1 MNSGEY
7 RLLGRSGLKVS
18 RLCFGSMTFGDNQ
31 WGIGGVD
38 ARLASEMVAA
48 CFDQGLNF
56 FDTADIY
63 SNGESE
69 TLLGK
74 ALGAR
79 RGDAVIATKVRGRMG
94 PGPNAVGLSR
104 QHILASCDASLKRL
118 GTDHIDLYQ
127 VHSFDFETPLEET
140 LRALDDLVR
149 WGKVRYIG
157 VSNFAAWQVMKAL
170 SLSDKMGLERFVS
183 LQAYYSLAGRD
194 LEAELV
200 PLCLDQGLGILTWSP
215 LAGGF
220 LSGKYRKGAPMP
232 EGRLDGR
239 LGDFIPIDK
248 ERGYTTIGALEGIAK
263 AREVSVAAVALAWL
277 AHKPGVASVIVGA
290 RTMAQ
295 LLDNLK
301 AAQLCLTSEEME
313 RLDTV
318 SAVPLPYPQWMLAF
332 TRADR

>member
-1 MNSGEY
+1 MNSIDY

-18 RLCFGSMTFGDNQ
+18 KLCFGSMTFGNNQ

-38 ARLASEMVAA
+38 ERLAAEMIAA
-48 CFDQGLNF
+48 CFDRGVNF
-56 FDTADIY
+56 FDTADVY
-63 SNGESE
+63 SDGESE
-69 TLLGK
+69 RLLGK

-79 RGDAVIATKVRGRMG
+79 RGNAVIATKVRGRMSQ
-94 PGPNAVGLSR
+94 GPNDVGLSR
-104 QHILASCDASLKRL
+104 HHILESCDASLKRL

-127 VHSFDFETPLEET
+127 MHSFDFETPLEET

-149 WGKVRYIG
+149 MGKVRYIG
-157 VSNFAAWQVMKAL
+157 VSNFAAWQLMKVL

-220 LSGKYRKGAPMP
+220 LSGKYRKGVPMP
-232 EGRLDGR
+232 EGRLKGQ
-239 LGDFIPIDK
+239 LGDFIPVDK
-248 ERGYTTIGALEGIAK
+248 DRGHKIIEALEDIAK
-263 AREVSVAAVALAWL
+263 AKDVSVAATALAWL

-290 RTMAQ
+290 RTMEQ
-295 LLDNLK
+295 LQDNLK
-301 AAQLCLTSEEME
+301 AAQILLRSEEME
-313 RLDTV
+313 RLDNV